1 LIGSGSF
8 SLWQPKERETMKYI
22 LIMTIWSLA
31 ITAAAQ
37 TDKETTNSNPNYD
50 STLAK
55 KLGADDYG
63 MKSYILVML
72 KTGPNK
78 TTDNAFISECFS
90 GHLANIER
98 LVKEGK
104 MIVAGP
110 MGSNNNNYRGI
121 FILDVT
127 SVEEAEKLM
136 QTDPAIKERLLDA
149 ELYSWYGSAALPEY
163 LKYSEKIWK
172 IKPN

>member
-1 LIGSGSF
+1 MAIK
-8 SLWQPKERETMKYI
+8 KERKTMRYI

-31 ITAAAQ
+31 VTAVAQ
-37 TDKETTNSNPNYD
+37 TDKETTISNPNYD
-50 STLAK
+50 SSLAK

-63 MKSYILVML
+63 MKGYILVML
-72 KTGPNK
+72 KTGQNK
-78 TTDNAFISECFS
+78 TTDTAFISECFS

-121 FILDVT
+121 FILDLT

-149 ELYSWYGSAALPEY
+149 ELYSWYGSAALTEY

>member
-1 LIGSGSF
+1 
-8 SLWQPKERETMKYI
+8 
-22 LIMTIWSLA
+22 MTIWSLA
-31 ITAAAQ
+31 VTAVAQ
-37 TDKETTNSNPNYD
+37 TDKETTISNPNYD
-50 STLAK
+50 SSLAK

-63 MKSYILVML
+63 MKGYILVML
-72 KTGPNK
+72 KTGQNK
-78 TTDNAFISECFS
+78 TTDTAFISECFS

-121 FILDVT
+121 FILDLT

-149 ELYSWYGSAALPEY
+149 ELYSWYGSAALTEY

>member
-1 LIGSGSF
+1 MAIK
-8 SLWQPKERETMKYI
+8 KERKTMRYI

-31 ITAAAQ
+31 VTAVAQ
-37 TDKETTNSNPNYD
+37 TDKETTISNPNYD

-63 MKSYILVML
+63 MKGYILVML
-72 KTGPNK
+72 KTGQNK
-78 TTDNAFISECFS
+78 TTDTAFISECFS

-121 FILDVT
+121 FILDLT

-149 ELYSWYGSAALPEY
+149 ELYSWYGSAALTEY